1 LFLEAEMKKN
11 SVAMI
16 PLILLGFLLSSCDA
30 EAKIPPMPSESPL
43 IGRLTFSGSTT
54 MQPLVAQL
62 SEAFRQRHPQVE
74 LDVAAGGSVVGIQ
87 SVHEG
92 TADIGMASRA
102 LTAEESQGI
111 KVYTVGLDAIV
122 IVIHPDNPVESIT
135 LSQLQDIYLGKI
147 VNWKELGGNDL
158 VILPI
163 QREISSG
170 TRGAFD
176 ELALEK
182 QEPAAPSL
190 LTVITAGDVA
200 ANVSSQPAAIG
211 YVGFGNIDSNLKIL
225 AIVGTLPSPE
235 SIRDGTYPLFRP
247 LSLLTG
253 PFSQPLANDFI
264 NFVLSPEG
272 QAYVEEFGW
281 IPVGK

>member
-1 LFLEAEMKKN
+1 MKKN

-235 SIRDGTYPLFRP
+235 SIRDGTYPLLRP

>member
-1 LFLEAEMKKN
+1 MRKN
-11 SVAMI
+11 SIISFI
-16 PLILLGFLLSSCDA
+16 PVLMLALLISSCGGGTQV
-30 EAKIPPMPSESPL
+30 PPTPSESPL
-43 IGRLTFSGSTT
+43 IGRLTFAGSTT
-54 MQPLVAQL
+54 MQPLVAKL
-62 SEAFRQRHPQVE
+62 SAAFRQQHPQVIFE
-74 LDVAAGGSVVGIQ
+74 VAAGGSVVGIQ
-87 SVHEG
+87 AVHEG

-102 LTAEESQGI
+102 LKAEEAQGI
-111 KVYTVGLDAIV
+111 KVYTVGIDALA

-135 LSQLQDIYLGKI
+135 LPQLQDIYMGRI
-147 VNWKELGGNDL
+147 INWRELGGNDL
-158 VILPI
+158 AIIPI

-182 QEPAAPSL
+182 QESTAPEL

-200 ANVSSQPAAIG
+200 ANVAIQPAAIG
-211 YVGFGNIDSNLKIL
+211 YLGFGNLESDLKVIAID
-225 AIVGTLPSPE
+225 GTLPSQE

-253 PFSQPLANDFI
+253 PLSQPLADEFI

-281 IPVGK
+281 IPVNK

>member
-1 LFLEAEMKKN
+1 MKKN

-235 SIRDGTYPLFRP
+235 SISDGTYPLFRP

>member
-1 LFLEAEMKKN
+1 MRKN
-11 SVAMI
+11 SMI
-16 PLILLGFLLSSCDA
+16 SFIPVLILALLVSSCGGGTQV
-30 EAKIPPMPSESPL
+30 PPTPSESPL
-43 IGRLTFSGSTT
+43 IGRLTFAGSTT
-54 MQPLVAQL
+54 MQPLVAKL
-62 SEAFRQRHPQVE
+62 SDAFRQRHPQVIFE
-74 LDVAAGGSVVGIQ
+74 VAAGGSVVGIQ
-87 SVHEG
+87 AVHEG

-102 LTAEESQGI
+102 LKAEEAQGI
-111 KVYTVGLDAIV
+111 KVYTVGIDALA

-135 LSQLQDIYLGKI
+135 LSQLLDIYMGRI
-147 VNWKELGGNDL
+147 TNWKELGGNDL
-158 VILPI
+158 AIIPI

-182 QEPAAPSL
+182 QEASAPAL

-200 ANVSSQPAAIG
+200 ASVAIQPAAIG
-211 YVGFGNIDSNLKIL
+211 YLGFGNLESDLKVIAID
-225 AIVGTLPSPE
+225 GTLPSQE
-235 SIRDGTYPLFRP
+235 SIRNGTYPLFRP

-253 PFSQPLANDFI
+253 PLSQPLADKFI

-281 IPVGK
+281 IPVNK

>member
-1 LFLEAEMKKN
+1 
-11 SVAMI
+11 
-16 PLILLGFLLSSCDA
+16 
-30 EAKIPPMPSESPL
+30 
-43 IGRLTFSGSTT
+43 
-54 MQPLVAQL
+54 
-62 SEAFRQRHPQVE
+62 
-74 LDVAAGGSVVGIQ
+74 
-87 SVHEG
+87 VHEG

-235 SIRDGTYPLFRP
+235 SISDGTYPLFRP